1 MWWTMHSRS
10 YSVIFIITI
19 LLCPLS
25 FSFPHL
31 ILLQLAI
38 SYISQSAFQQPPVK
52 RLDKLNGASC
62 FIQLRET
69 KQFIF
74 RREQSGH
81 IWAFRIFF
89 GVSVCQYGMT
99 ISSLVWKIQTNDRNI
114 EMSHRFSLFNPTL
127 TYRVHT
133 WCTEYYLKITISSK
147 LSNITQKTL
156 NILTALYAGLS
167 KLVKINK

>member
-1 MWWTMHSRS
+1 MWWTTHSRS

-69 KQFIF
+69 DSSYLGGK
-74 RREQSGH
+74 QSGH

-89 GVSVCQYGMT
+89 GVSVRQYGMT

-114 EMSHRFSLFNPTL
+114 EMPHRFSLFNLTL

-147 LSNITQKTL
+147 LTNITQKTP
-156 NILTALYAGLS
+156 NIF
-167 KLVKINK
+167 